1 MEFRDEGLIKDKPL
15 GQSHIKAKK
24 LVGGII
30 IELQKQGMKS
40 RTVVSRETKG
50 LGFHI
55 PEQNHR
61 QGGERRALY
70 DWRERLIG
78 LERASIPRLER
89 SFEGRKRRS
98 RASMENG
105 ENTVTIKW
113 LRVFTSKN
121 GFTRHRDVD
130 SPGSH
135 DSARSVGLFY
145 YLSNNNS
152 ENIYGLYLFTYSNL
166 TF

>member
-113 LRVFTSKN
+113 LRVFTS
-121 GFTRHRDVD
+121 
-130 SPGSH
+130 
-135 DSARSVGLFY
+135 
-145 YLSNNNS
+145 
-152 ENIYGLYLFTYSNL
+152 
-166 TF
+166 